1 MSHLLFPIRI
11 KSTLWPFRFPI
22 IPTSAKLRSA
32 TGLYTHTHTHT
43 HIQSYV
49 HTYVRMQRINN
60 THIVQYILAPRQFSL
75 MCSHSLRDIRERERH
90 KRKTIGSETRI
101 MTVMCTYIYLINL
114 AVMIANTRTLSTIA
128 SVAYKMC
135 NVAEHVF
142 QGSMKGAL
150 RIALTLNH
158 MLWRRGVSV
167 NASTPAS
174 VCTPP
179 RIHNA
184 IVVAVD
190 NANATR
196 YTARL
201 IAMMCV
207 QSAESKRYNAF
218 PGLERGRGTVDSRR
232 LDDERLY
239 PLCVALEACHHR
251 EECSQGCTIFHAR
264 LLLPSMVVSL

>member
-1 MSHLLFPIRI
+1 
-11 KSTLWPFRFPI
+11 
-22 IPTSAKLRSA
+22 
-32 TGLYTHTHTHT
+32 
-43 HIQSYV
+43 
-49 HTYVRMQRINN
+49 
-60 THIVQYILAPRQFSL
+60 

-128 SVAYKMC
+128 SVAYKTQS
-135 NVAEHVF
+135 VAEHVF